1 MIKLTDPDLG
11 QGVLVITIFK
21 YFEIFIPLVKI
32 LPFSLLI

>member
-21 YFEIFIPLVKI
+21 YFEIFIVKI